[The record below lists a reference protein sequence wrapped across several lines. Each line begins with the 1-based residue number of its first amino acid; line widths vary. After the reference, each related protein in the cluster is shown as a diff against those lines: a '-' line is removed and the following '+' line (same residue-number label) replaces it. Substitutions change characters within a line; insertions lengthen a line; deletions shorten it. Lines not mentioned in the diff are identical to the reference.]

1 MYIYYVY
8 IYLHTYIYI
17 YIYILLNVLS
27 VNTESLFQLSSGLS
41 SIFLI
46 PTAAENYIYKVG
58 SFAVE
63 IRFQNK

>member
-8 IYLHTYIYI
+8 IYLHTYI

-46 PTAAENYIYKVG
+46 PTAAENYMYKVG

>member
-8 IYLHTYIYI
+8 IYLHTYI

>member
-8 IYLHTYIYI
+8 IYIYIHIYI